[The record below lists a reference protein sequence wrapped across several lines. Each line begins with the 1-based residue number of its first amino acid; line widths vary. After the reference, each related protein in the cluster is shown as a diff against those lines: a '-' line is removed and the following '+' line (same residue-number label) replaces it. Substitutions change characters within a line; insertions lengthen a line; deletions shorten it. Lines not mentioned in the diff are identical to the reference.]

1 MSRMPYSHPWH
12 RRADDRWDETSSWAV
27 SFGDMMSLVLCFFV
41 MIVAISP
48 PAVARG
54 ERYRTVLAS
63 VRSVFGGLA
72 EGNGVRPD
80 PSPVADLVAAAEGG
94 APAAEGV
101 ELRHEAD
108 GVHLRLSPGMFTRG
122 PNGWILEEAGAA
134 AVRRLAESAA
144 GLEAEIEIWAYGAA
158 GAPSGKTS
166 GPGLEIA
173 GAIALADAFG
183 CAEAV
188 AGVLA
193 QRGRPADRFH
203 VVPTRVAEPLRDGC
217 RVDVVI
223 RVRGIRSGTSES
235 IEEWRHH
242 G

>member
-1 MSRMPYSHPWH
+1 MSRMSYSHPWH
-12 RRADDRWDETSSWAV
+12 RPADDRRDEASSWAV

-54 ERYRTVLAS
+54 ERYRAVLAS
-63 VRSVFGGLA
+63 VRSVFGGPA
-72 EGNGVRPD
+72 DGNAVRPD
-80 PSPVADLVAAAEGG
+80 PSLVADLVAATEGG
-94 APAAEGV
+94 TPAGEGA

-108 GVHLRLSPGMFTRG
+108 GLHLRLSPEMFTRG
-122 PNGWILEEAGAA
+122 PNGWVLDEAGVAE
-134 AVRRLAESAA
+134 VGRLAESAA
-144 GLEAEIEIWAYGAA
+144 GLDAEIEVWAYGAA
-158 GAPSGKTS
+158 GTPSGKAS
-166 GPGLEIA
+166 GPGPQSA
-173 GAIALADAFG
+173 GAASPADAFG
-183 CAEAV
+183 CAEVV

-203 VVPTRVAEPLRDGC
+203 IMPTRVAEPLRGGC

-223 RVRGIRSGTSES
+223 RMRGIRAGRSES